1 MLNGP
6 SLWVALVPCTDGFG
20 DRNPVGPLMKN
31 LVKVAERYED
41 HGMPAVLKPAPKEA
55 VLFDRMLVV
64 FADESQR
71 FIRAVLFYNS
81 RADKF
86 VAEF

>member
-1 MLNGP
+1 
-6 SLWVALVPCTDGFG
+6 
-20 DRNPVGPLMKN
+20 MKN

-64 FADESQR
+64 FSDESQQM
-71 FIRAVLFYNS
+71 IRAVLLYDSKTDRFI
-81 RADKF
+81 
-86 VAEF
+86 AEL